1 MQRGLFLILACSLS
15 LLAACS
21 HTEHDSAGTVQPVV
35 LSAIPITSPLT
46 AAEQLALASAAGQL
60 QLTWP
65 EQRSERV
72 ALNNRRRFLAYA
84 GQGEILVNMQQAT
97 ELMLEVNQQPLRL
110 QRPADGS
117 PFKVDLATYT
127 RNGENR
133 LQLLAVTP
141 ADVTVQLSIP
151 YPTLR
156 TDLERDSAAFR
167 EVDQLINAEVAE
179 GFPGAVLLV
188 VKDGVVIKHTAY
200 GYAQRYNSDAQPLA
214 EPVAMQPDTLF
225 DIASNTKMYATN
237 YALMRLVS
245 EGKLNV
251 NLPIQHYFPEYQGDG
266 REQRTVK
273 DLLYHTA
280 GYPPEV
286 HFFRPDNRHGP
297 EFYSL
302 NKAHTE
308 HLILTQVPFAT
319 ELGQQA
325 VYSDVDYMLLGML
338 IERITAQPLDQY
350 LEQHFYQ
357 ALGLS
362 NTVFNPLL
370 KGIDKS
376 RLAATELNGNSRGG
390 RVDFPANRQGV
401 ILGEVHDEKAFY
413 AFQGVAGHAG
423 LFSTARDLALLMAV
437 SLQGGGYGWQQ
448 FFDQATLQQFISP
461 SPYDHKFGLGWRTA
475 VQGDLSWHFGAYASD
490 YAYGHT
496 GWTGAATVIDPEQ
509 QLMVVLLTNKKHSP
523 IIADGASYHFAGDSF
538 ETGRY
543 GSILTLVYEALK

>member
-1 MQRGLFLILACSLS
+1 MQRWLCLILACSLS
-15 LLAACS
+15 VLTACS
-21 HTEHDSAGTVQPVV
+21 ATEPGKIAVVYPV
-35 LSAIPITSPLT
+35 TSPLT
-46 AAEQLALASAAGQL
+46 AAEQLALSSGVGQL
-60 QLTWP
+60 YLDWP

-84 GQGEILVNMQQAT
+84 GQGEMLVNMQQAT
-97 ELMLEVNQQPLRL
+97 ELVLQVNQQALHL
-110 QRPADGS
+110 QRTADGS
-117 PFKVDLATYT
+117 PFKVDLAAYT

-133 LQLLAVTP
+133 LQLLSVTP
-141 ADVTVQLSIP
+141 ADAGVQLSLP

-156 TDLERDSAAFR
+156 TDLARYHAAFS
-167 EVDQLINAEVAE
+167 EVDQLISREVAE

-188 VKDGVVIKHTAY
+188 VKDGVIIKHTAY
-200 GYAQRYNSDAQPLA
+200 GYAQRYNSVAQPLA
-214 EPVAMQPDTLF
+214 QPVVMQPDTVF

-245 EGKLNV
+245 AGKLNV
-251 NLPIQHYFPEYQGDG
+251 TLPVQHYLPEYQGDE
-266 REQRTVK
+266 RESRTVS

-297 EFYSL
+297 AFYSL
-302 NKAHTE
+302 NKAYTE
-308 HLILTQVPFAT
+308 QLILTRVPFAT
-319 ELGQQA
+319 ARGAPA

-338 IERITAQPLDQY
+338 IERLSGQPLDQY

-357 ALGLS
+357 ALGLN

-370 KGIDKS
+370 KGIGAE
-376 RLAATELNGNSRGG
+376 RIAATELDGNSRGG
-390 RVDFPANRQGV
+390 RVDFPANRKGV
-401 ILGEVHDEKAFY
+401 VLGEVHDEKAFY

-423 LFSTARDLALLMAV
+423 LFSSAHDLAILMAV

-448 FFDQATLQQFISP
+448 FFDKATLQQFISA
-461 SPYDHKFGLGWRTA
+461 SPYDHKFALGWRTA
-475 VQGDLSWHFGAYASD
+475 VQGDLAWHFGVYASD

-496 GWTGAATVIDPEQ
+496 GWTGTATVIDPAQ

-523 IIADGASYHFAGDSF
+523 IIAEGDSYRFAGDSF

-543 GSILTLVYEALK
+543 GSILSLVYEAVK